1 MRHHL
6 LHNLSKAEASVVFVG
21 FAARGTLA
29 RLIIDGAKRVRL
41 FDEEIPVRARVH
53 TINGLSAHA
62 DQRELSTWLARI
74 GGVTTT
80 ILVHG
85 EESAMRAFAA
95 QLGGTRVEMP
105 RLHEQLEF

>member
-6 LHNLSKAEASVVFVG
+6 LHNLAVSESSVIFVG
-21 FAARGTLA
+21 FAAEGTLA
-29 RLIIDGAKRVRL
+29 RLIIDGAERVRL
-41 FDEEIPVRARVH
+41 FGEEIPVRARIH
-53 TINGLSAHA
+53 TINGFSAHA
-62 DQRELSTWLARI
+62 DQRELASWHARI

-95 QLGGTRVEMP
+95 QLGDQRIEMP
-105 RLHEQLEF
+105 RLHDQIEL

>member
-1 MRHHL
+1 MGP
-6 LHNLSKAEASVVFVG
+6 SAS
-21 FAARGTLA
+21 
-29 RLIIDGAKRVRL
+29 RL

-95 QLGGTRVEMP
+95 SSAARAS
-105 RLHEQLEF
+105 RCRDWHEQLEF